1 MFKFY
6 AGDAGDQTL
15 ERSLTRSPVNFR
27 EGRRASD
34 GLMSQGEYIPEGAGS
49 VEDTVGAALR
59 VMGEQGCC
67 IEGERCD

>member
-1 MFKFY
+1 MAARVSICVCFHSNKVFMFC

-49 VEDTVGAALR
+49 VKDTVGAA
-59 VMGEQGCC
+59 
-67 IEGERCD
+67 